1 MIAAPV
7 DWLRRATS
15 ADQAEIEAVQHA
27 AYADTA
33 KTIGRTPMPLMW
45 DYAEVIRTWDVFIAD
60 DEHGI
65 CGVLILQLRADD
77 LYLESIAVH
86 PRQRGTGLGNR
97 LLAATDAATR
107 QNGRDVVRLLTNAL
121 NVDRIALYE
130 RRGYRLER
138 TETLDDRRIVHMVKD
153 LRAA

>member
-1 MIAAPV
+1 MIAPPV
-7 DWLRRATS
+7 DWLRRATG
-15 ADQAEIEAVQHA
+15 ADQADIEAVQHA

-33 KTIGRTPMPLMW
+33 KTIGRKPIPLTW
-45 DYAEVIRTWDVFIAD
+45 DYAEVIATWDVLVAE
-60 DEHGI
+60 DERGI
-65 CGVLILQLRADD
+65 CGVLILQLRPED
-77 LYLESIAVH
+77 LYLESIAVD

-97 LLAATDAATR
+97 LLAATDEAAR

-138 TETLDDRRIVHMVKD
+138 TESLDDRRIVHMVKD
-153 LRAA
+153 LRLT

>member
-1 MIAAPV
+1 MIATPV
-7 DWLRRATS
+7 DWLRRATR

-33 KTIGRTPMPLMW
+33 KTIGRTPIPLTW
-45 DYAEVIRTWDVFIAD
+45 DYAEVIANWDVFVAD

-65 CGVLILQLRADD
+65 CGVLILHVRSDD
-77 LYLESIAVH
+77 LYLESIAVD

-97 LLAATDAATR
+97 LLAVTDETAR
-107 QNGRDVVRLLTNAL
+107 CNGRNVVRLLINGL

-130 RRGYRLER
+130 RRGYRIEH
-138 TETLDDRRIVHMVKD
+138 TEILDDRRIVHMVKD
-153 LRAA
+153 LSVS